1 MCIMGVNSAHFFPR
15 FVSEHQIFPHSR
27 PDRNNKGRP
36 ERIGTASVA
45 IMEWGFYFVI
55 LNGVKDLENTN

>member
-1 MCIMGVNSAHFFPR
+1 MNRSTKFFPR
-15 FVSEHQIFPHSR
+15 VLSVSTKFFRI
-27 PDRNNKGRP
+27 PDRTRNNKGRP

-45 IMEWGFYFVI
+45 IMEWGFYFFI